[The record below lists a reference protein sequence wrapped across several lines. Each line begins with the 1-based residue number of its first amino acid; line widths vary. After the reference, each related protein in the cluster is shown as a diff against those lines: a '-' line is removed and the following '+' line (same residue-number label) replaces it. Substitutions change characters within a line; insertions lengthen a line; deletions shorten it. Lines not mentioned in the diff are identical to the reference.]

1 MMMRLVLASVLFA
14 AFAMPANAQSSSPV
28 ADREWYTGVKR
39 SAKYAR
45 IAITHTADLQRMNEE
60 LAAVRGYVAAADRL
74 SMPEADRATCRAAAQ
89 AVVDAI
95 RGAQAGNMDG
105 GPASYTAQFRR
116 WELAGDR
123 CLAAI
128 NGR

>member
-1 MMMRLVLASVLFA
+1 MRIAIAAVLFA
-14 AFAMPANAQSSSPV
+14 AFSIQVNAQSSSPV
-28 ADREWYTGVKR
+28 VDREWYTGVKR

-60 LAAVRGYVAAADRL
+60 LVAARGYVVAADRL
-74 SMPEADRATCRAAAQ
+74 SLPEAGRNTCRAAAQ

-95 RGAQAGNMDG
+95 RGAQAGNMDT
-105 GPASYTAQFRR
+105 GPASYASQFRR
-116 WELAGDR
+116 WEMAGAQ